1 MSKLIATQIKQSCPV
16 CDSPTEL
23 AFTAN
28 VLHKYQADYNVCS
41 NCGYLF
47 AVDPH
52 WLSEAYTNAIA
63 SSDTG
68 LVKRNISI
76 SAKLACILYFCLRDR
91 GDGRYVDIAGGY
103 GMLTRLMRD
112 YGFNFFWQ
120 DKYCD
125 NLLAEGFE
133 YIKDTSKTKA
143 VTAFEVLEH
152 IENPVEFIKNAMIE
166 FDSDTLI
173 FSTVLYQGSPPNPN
187 DWWYYGFASGQ
198 HIGFFQRKTLQFIG
212 QRLNLR
218 LSSANNIHV
227 LSRTT
232 ISETLLKTISSPI
245 FSRLFVNAIQLHLG
259 SKTAG
264 DQTFMRE
271 RP

>member
-1 MSKLIATQIKQSCPV
+1 
-16 CDSPTEL
+16 
-23 AFTAN
+23 
-28 VLHKYQADYNVCS
+28 
-41 NCGYLF
+41 
-47 AVDPH
+47 VDPH
-52 WLSEAYTNAIA
+52 WLSEAYTSAIA

-76 SAKLACILYFCLRDR
+76 SAKLACILYFCLRER

-112 YGFNFFWQ
+112 YGFDFFWQ

-133 YIKDTSKTKA
+133 YTKDNGQAKA

-152 IENPVEFIKNAMIE
+152 IERPVEFIKKAMTE
-166 FDSDTLI
+166 FDVDALI
-173 FSTVLYQGSPPNPN
+173 FSTVLYQGSPPNPS

-198 HIGFFQRKTLQFIG
+198 HIGFFQRKTLQVMG
-212 QRLNLR
+212 QRLNLK

-227 LSRTT
+227 LSHARVNE
-232 ISETLLKTISSPI
+232 ILLKIISGPI
-245 FSRLFVNAIQLHLG
+245 FSRILTSIIQLNLG
-259 SKTAG
+259 SKTLE
-264 DQTFMRE
+264 DQDFMSAKL
-271 RP
+271 

>member
-1 MSKLIATQIKQSCPV
+1 MPQLSAQQVKHSCPV
-16 CDSPTEL
+16 CDSLTAL
-23 AFTAN
+23 AFTAK
-28 VLHKYQADYNVCS
+28 VLHKYDADYNVCS

-52 WLSEAYTNAIA
+52 WLSEAYTSAIA
-63 SSDTG
+63 STDTG

-76 SAKLACILYFCLRDR
+76 SAKLACTLYFCFRER

-112 YGFNFFWQ
+112 YGFDFFWQ
-120 DKYCD
+120 DKYCE

-133 YIKDTSKTKA
+133 YFKDNSQITA

-152 IENPVEFIKNAMIE
+152 IERPVEFIKNAMSE
-166 FDSDTLI
+166 FDVDTLI

-212 QRLNLR
+212 QCLNLK

-227 LSRTT
+227 LSRTKV
-232 ISETLLKTISSPI
+232 SETLLKIISGSV
-245 FSRLFVNAIQLHLG
+245 FSRVFVNAIQLHLG

-264 DQTFMRE
+264 DQTFMSQKF
-271 RP
+271 

>member
-1 MSKLIATQIKQSCPV
+1 MSQLIATQIKQSCPV

-23 AFTAN
+23 AFTAK

-52 WLSEAYTNAIA
+52 WLSEAYTSAIA

-76 SAKLACILYFCLRDR
+76 SAKLACILYFFLRER
-91 GDGRYVDIAGGY
+91 GDGCYVDIAGGY

-112 YGFNFFWQ
+112 YGFDFFWQ
-120 DKYCD
+120 DKYCE

-133 YIKDTSKTKA
+133 YTKDSSKATA

-152 IENPVEFIKNAMIE
+152 IERPVEFIKIAMSE
-166 FDSDTLI
+166 FDVDTLI
-173 FSTVLYQGSPPNPN
+173 FSTVLYQGSPPNPSN
-187 DWWYYGFASGQ
+187 WWYYAFASGQ
-198 HIGFFQRKTLQFIG
+198 HIGFFQKRTLQFIG
-212 QRLNLR
+212 QRLNR
-218 LSSANNIHV
+218 NLSSANNIHV
-227 LSRTT
+227 FSRTKV
-232 ISETLLKTISSPI
+232 SETLLKIISAPI
-245 FSRLFVNAIQLHLG
+245 FSRLFVNIIQLCLG
-259 SKTAG
+259 SKTTR
-264 DQTFMRE
+264 DQTFMSHRL
-271 RP
+271 

>member
-1 MSKLIATQIKQSCPV
+1 
-16 CDSPTEL
+16 
-23 AFTAN
+23 
-28 VLHKYQADYNVCS
+28 
-41 NCGYLF
+41 
-47 AVDPH
+47 
-52 WLSEAYTNAIA
+52 
-63 SSDTG
+63 
-68 LVKRNISI
+68 
-76 SAKLACILYFCLRDR
+76 
-91 GDGRYVDIAGGY
+91 
-103 GMLTRLMRD
+103 MRD
-112 YGFNFFWQ
+112 YGFDFFWQ

-133 YIKDTSKTKA
+133 YTKDNGQAKA

-152 IENPVEFIKNAMIE
+152 IERPVEFIKNAIAE
-166 FDSDTLI
+166 FDVDTLI
-173 FSTVLYQGSPPNPN
+173 FSTVLYQGSPPNPS

-212 QRLNLR
+212 QRLNLK

-232 ISETLLKTISSPI
+232 VSETLLKLISAPI
-245 FSRLFVNAIQLHLG
+245 FSLLFVKAIQVHLG

-264 DQTFMRE
+264 DQAFMRE

>member
-1 MSKLIATQIKQSCPV
+1 MPQLLATQVKHSCPV
-16 CDSPTEL
+16 CDSQTEL
-23 AFTAN
+23 AFTAK

-52 WLSEAYTNAIA
+52 WLSEAYTSAIA
-63 SSDTG
+63 STDTG

-76 SAKLACILYFCLRDR
+76 SAKLACILYFCLRER

-112 YGFNFFWQ
+112 YGFDFFWQ

-133 YIKDTSKTKA
+133 YTKDNGQAKA

-152 IENPVEFIKNAMIE
+152 IERPAEFIKNAMTE
-166 FDSDTLI
+166 FDVDTLI
-173 FSTVLYQGSPPNPN
+173 FSTVLYQGSPPNPS
-187 DWWYYGFASGQ
+187 DWWYYAFASGQ
-198 HIGFFQRKTLQFIG
+198 HIGFFQRKTLQIMG
-212 QRLNLR
+212 QRLNLK

-227 LSRTT
+227 FSRTKV
-232 ISETLLKTISSPI
+232 SETLLKIISGLI
-245 FSRLFVNAIQLHLG
+245 FSRLFVNVIQLHLG
-259 SKTAG
+259 SKTIG
-264 DQTFMRE
+264 DETFMSE
-271 RP
+271 RL

>member
-1 MSKLIATQIKQSCPV
+1 MPQLSAQQVKHSCPV
-16 CDSPTEL
+16 CDSLTAL
-23 AFTAN
+23 AFTAK
-28 VLHKYQADYNVCS
+28 VLHKYDADYNVCS

-52 WLSEAYTNAIA
+52 WLGEAYISAIA
-63 SSDTG
+63 STDTG

-76 SAKLACILYFCLRDR
+76 SAKLAGILYFCFRER
-91 GDGRYVDIAGGY
+91 GDGCYVDIAGGY

-112 YGFNFFWQ
+112 YGFDFFWQ
-120 DKYCD
+120 DKYCE

-133 YIKDTSKTKA
+133 YIKDNGQITA

-152 IENPVEFIKNAMIE
+152 IERPVEFIKNAMSE
-166 FDSDTLI
+166 FDVDTLI
-173 FSTVLYQGSPPNPN
+173 FSTVLYQGSPPNPS

-212 QRLNLR
+212 QRLNLK
-218 LSSANNIHV
+218 LSSANNIHI
-227 LSRTT
+227 LSRTKV
-232 ISETLLKTISSPI
+232 SETSLKIISGPV
-245 FSRLFVNAIQLHLG
+245 FSRVFVNAIQLHLG

-264 DQTFMRE
+264 DQTSMGQKS
-271 RP
+271 